1 MTAIDRLFELL
12 GRVGASQGN
21 VVLVSAEDLHQ
32 WPSAAVKAIKSQKLI
47 VKSSPADSTICPGC
61 EDECVMPVHNV
72 PAKGG
77 ASSSFIVCDKRS
89 DTNRVTVHSNRLIQ
103 WQCSVDSVSE
113 FIASILDLRRPARR
127 TDSAGRREI
136 GMFFGDKRGQM
147 LCLEANGILDL
158 VAGNSKIPL
167 AELIEFREGRYSL
180 NDAMICQMV
189 DSATTADP
197 RYTQSNARRS
207 AGLPNSSRPGARTW
221 DMRKS

>member
-1 MTAIDRLFELL
+1 
-12 GRVGASQGN
+12 
-21 VVLVSAEDLHQ
+21 
-32 WPSAAVKAIKSQKLI
+32 
-47 VKSSPADSTICPGC
+47 
-61 EDECVMPVHNV
+61 
-72 PAKGG
+72 
-77 ASSSFIVCDKRS
+77 
-89 DTNRVTVHSNRLIQ
+89 
-103 WQCSVDSVSE
+103 
-113 FIASILDLRRPARR
+113 
-127 TDSAGRREI
+127 
-136 GMFFGDKRGQM
+136 MFFGDKRGQM

-180 NDAMICQMV
+180 NDAMIRQMV